1 MEENRK
7 KCSAKSH
14 SEINAISYCEQCKKF
29 MCNKCLNYHK
39 EFFEDHRL
47 INIENNLKEIF
58 IDNCKENGHNYKL
71 EFYCK
76 NHNTLCCVG
85 CISKLEEKN
94 YGQHKN
100 CDVCSIEKI
109 KDEKKIKLNENI
121 KLLEELSKNLED
133 MINEL
138 KIIFENISKDKEEI
152 KLNVQKIFTKLR
164 TSLNEREDELL
175 AEIDNKYYSNFFNE
189 NIIKESNKLPN
200 KVKKSLEI
208 GKLLNQE
215 WNNNNDKLSSKI
227 NDCINIENDINNI
240 IDIKNNIEKS
250 KSINK
255 FKINFI
261 FDDNDFNEYTKSI
274 KSLGSISSNN
284 LLEFKDSLI
293 LKTKEDLEKFQ
304 KLISQ
309 KLEINKIK
317 LIYRKSRD
325 GFGYD
330 NIVNKIDNK
339 SNLIFLYLT
348 GDIRIFGN
356 YIQTRLINIRS
367 TQDHYYS
374 DKNAFIFSLNNNK
387 IYKVLKDE
395 HAIRFYKNNDVIY
408 SSNDSNSNGFYVNAY
423 DNTIN
428 DNGLLKEPKI
438 YDFERNN
445 ELTEGKNVINEI
457 EIFQI

>member
-47 INIENNLKEIF
+47 INIENNLKELF
-58 IDNCKENGHNYKL
+58 IDNCRENGHNKKL

-121 KLLEELSKNLED
+121 KLLEELSKNLEN

-164 TSLNEREDELL
+164 TSLNEREDEIL

-215 WNNNNDKLSSKI
+215 QNNNNDKLSSKI

-261 FDDNDFNEYTKSI
+261 FDDKDFNEYTKSI

-325 GFGYD
+325 GLGYD

-356 YIQTRLINIRS
+356 YIQTRLINIRNS
-367 TQDHYYS
+367 TDHYYS
-374 DKNAFIFSLNNNK
+374 DENAFIFSLNNNK

-395 HAIRFYKNNDVIY
+395 HAIRFYKNNNVIY
-408 SSNDSNSNGFYVNAY
+408 SSNTGNGNGFYVWN
-423 DNTIN
+423 NTIC
-428 DNGLLKEPKI
+428 DGGSSKEPKI
-438 YDFERNN
+438 YDFERNS
-445 ELTEGKNVINEI
+445 ELTEGRNVINEI

>member
-47 INIENNLKEIF
+47 INIENNLKELF

-164 TSLNEREDELL
+164 TSLNEREDEIL

-261 FDDNDFNEYTKSI
+261 FDDKDFNEYTKSI

-304 KLISQ
+304 KLISK

-356 YIQTRLINIRS
+356 YIQTRLINIRNS
-367 TQDHYYS
+367 TDHYYS
-374 DKNAFIFSLNNNK
+374 DENAFIFSLNNNK
-387 IYKVLKDE
+387 IYKVLKPE
-395 HAIRFYKNNDVIY
+395 QAIRFYNNNDVIY
-408 SSNDSNSNGFYVNAY
+408 SSNNANSNGFYVSN
-423 DNTIN
+423 NTIY
-428 DNGLLKEPKI
+428 DGCSSKEPKI
-438 YDFERNN
+438 YDFERNS
-445 ELTEGKNVINEI
+445 ELTEGRNVINEI

>member
-164 TSLNEREDELL
+164 TSLNEREDEIL

-261 FDDNDFNEYTKSI
+261 FDDKDFNEYTKSI

-304 KLISQ
+304 KLISK

-356 YIQTRLINIRS
+356 YIQTQLINIRS

-387 IYKVLKDE
+387 IYKVLKPE
-395 HAIRFYKNNDVIY
+395 QAIRFYNNNDVIY
-408 SSNDSNSNGFYVNAY
+408 SSNNANSNGFYVSGNIIC
-423 DNTIN
+423 DGGTSR
-428 DNGLLKEPKI
+428 EPKI
-438 YDFERNN
+438 YDFERNS
-445 ELTEGKNVINEI
+445 ELTEGRNVINEI